1 MELETT
7 RFGKVDIDPGEVI
20 TFTQPILGFQEHRRF
35 VLMPGPSPALR
46 WLQSITSGELAF
58 ILIDPKSIIP
68 DYKIEIS
75 QHDLAELSLSDLSEG
90 EVYTLVVVPDDASKI
105 RTNLKAPII
114 MNLKQCLGKQVV
126 LDRSD
131 YPIQYYLA
139 QAKDPGGE
147 AREASNARSNA

>member
-7 RFGKVDIDPGEVI
+7 RFGKIDIDPGAVI

-35 VLMPGPSPALR
+35 VLLPGPGPSLR
-46 WLQSITSGELAF
+46 WLQSITSGDLAF
-58 ILIDPKSIIP
+58 ILIDPQSIMP
-68 DYKIEIS
+68 GYKVELS
-75 QHDLAELSLSDLSEG
+75 GQDLTELSLSDLSEG
-90 EVYTLVVVPDDASKI
+90 EVYTLVVVPDDTSKI

-114 MNLKQCLGKQVV
+114 VNPKQCLGKQIV

-139 QAKDPGGE
+139 QAKDQGGE
-147 AREASNARSNA
+147 SREASNARSNA